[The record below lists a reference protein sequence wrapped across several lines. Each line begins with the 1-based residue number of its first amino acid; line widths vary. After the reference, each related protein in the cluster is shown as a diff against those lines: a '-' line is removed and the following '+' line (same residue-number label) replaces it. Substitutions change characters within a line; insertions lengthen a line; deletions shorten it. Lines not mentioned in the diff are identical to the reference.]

1 MSLTE
6 QQERFCR
13 AILEGKNQ
21 GDAYREAGYKCANDE
36 TAWACSSR
44 LLSNAKVSQR
54 IAELRAAA
62 AQEAQIDLAWLVR
75 ECAATYAAAKK
86 DAAYGPAVS
95 ALKELG
101 ILTGERVEK
110 SVREN
115 INRNVDEFD
124 EAALLAIASGSSAG
138 ASRPQG
144 VAPKPDPL
152 H

>member
-1 MSLTE
+1 MSLSK
-6 QQERFCR
+6 QQERFCLL
-13 AILEGKNQ
+13 ILEGRNQ
-21 GDAYREAGYKCANDE
+21 TDAYKEAGYKCANDNS
-36 TAWACSSR
+36 AAA
-44 LLSNAKVSQR
+44 NASDLIRNPKVV
-54 IAELRAAA
+54 AYLEAARKQA

-86 DAAYGPAVS
+86 SAAYGPAVS

-110 SVREN
+110 SQREN

-138 ASRPQG
+138 AVRPQG
-144 VAPKPDPL
+144 VTPKPDPL